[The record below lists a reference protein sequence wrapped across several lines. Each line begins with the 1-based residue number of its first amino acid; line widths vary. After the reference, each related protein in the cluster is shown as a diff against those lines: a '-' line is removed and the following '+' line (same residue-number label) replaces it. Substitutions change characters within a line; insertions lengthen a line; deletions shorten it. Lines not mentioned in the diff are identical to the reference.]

1 MGEGRECLRH
11 TAIRFSLRETGKLHG
26 ELCYNSGMRNLLA
39 IALLL
44 AACACGADEERILS
58 TWDLPRVFPQHSM
71 YRARLVDALRRGDI
85 PGMESVCRAA
95 LTVLPGDATW
105 HYNLACALAYR
116 EKPDLALEE
125 LDKAIGFGFRDADA
139 IAKDQDFA
147 RIHDLPRFKEL
158 VEKAR
163 ALAGQPVP
171 GHPVPAPAYATAG
184 ATATLCETNLVF
196 DFEAGVYDALLQ
208 LAPPPKP
215 LNEMVTNFHASVARL
230 KLPETAIVRGY
241 LADGTAAGNA
251 GDLYV
256 NRDRGHSRT
265 VFTDFPHLT
274 DVRFAA
280 SARPFNVDVN
290 HPNTRFPGHA
300 VFGNISRG
308 ITSGFFWRSMARAS
322 FTEPGL
328 AARMDL
334 LYRSNQF
341 WVLPCVNDFGKP
353 ELGDVFPVNA
363 PFQLVSQGASWS
375 DLPFLQAALSASA
388 SFLRPTKQAILR
400 RRLMGPTL
408 QWLLRRTQVGVKSES
423 DYLRAGSH
431 PAAFSSKRINA
442 VALVEMAHA
451 LQPADIPPAVS
462 LAMINSRT
470 FPIRFPV
477 PGEDYP
483 DNLSE
488 VLFNTSSAI
497 GIVLRGTEGE
507 RTFLFRAQPFPEQD
521 PDATYTWRVVNG
533 DAGAVK
539 IGTPLGETFNTPER
553 GFAQITVDRRALTGR
568 IDVACFAKTHGT
580 EYGAPSI
587 ISFSVVPQEKRVY
600 RPDGRLE
607 SIDYSN
613 PEMAYSDPAIALP
626 RRWKDTYVYT
636 PAGDLLGFSRSYNGQ
651 EAAFFTPKGARVTER
666 NPDGSPKRAVAVA
679 YTARQTG
686 NKIQPLELTYTDS
699 GEPFDVK

>member
-1 MGEGRECLRH
+1 
-11 TAIRFSLRETGKLHG
+11 
-26 ELCYNSGMRNLLA
+26 MRKFCF
-39 IALLL
+39 I
-44 AACACGADEERILS
+44 ILS
-58 TWDLPRVFPQHSM
+58 VTLVGLVFSEEKPLPIWAYANVWPRHNMLRQQLIE
-71 YRARLVDALRRGDI
+71 AIRRGDI
-85 PGMESVCRAA
+85 PTMEATCRSA
-95 LTVLPGDATW
+95 LEFMPGDSTW

-116 EKPDLALEE
+116 EQAGQALAELE
-125 LDKAIGFGFRDADA
+125 KAILFGFRDAAA
-139 IAKDQDFA
+139 IEKDQDFS
-147 RIHDLPRFKEL
+147 RINTLPRFKEL
-158 VEKAR
+158 VQKAR
-163 ALAGQPVP
+163 DLADKPVP
-171 GHPVPAPAYATAG
+171 GRPVPAPCYAATG
-184 ATATLCETNLVF
+184 GTATLSETNVVF
-196 DFEAGVYDALLQ
+196 NFDTGVYDALLQ
-208 LAPPPKP
+208 LAPPKAT
-215 LNEMVTNFHASVARL
+215 LAEIAATYSASQPNAREKSIL
-230 KLPETAIVRGY
+230 TSWLV
-241 LADGTAAGNA
+241 DGSAAGNI
-251 GDLYV
+251 GDIYI
-256 NRDRGHSRT
+256 NRDLGHSMLAT
-265 VFTDFPHLT
+265 GDFPLLT
-274 DVRFAA
+274 TLRLTADAK
-280 SARPFNVDVN
+280 PFHVDVN
-290 HPNTRFPGHA
+290 HPNLFVGNAA

-308 ITSGFFWRSMARAS
+308 YTTGPFWRSMARAS
-322 FTEPGL
+322 FTEPGGL
-328 AARMDL
+328 ATRMDL

-341 WVLPCVNDFGKP
+341 WVIPCVNDFGKP
-353 ELGDVFPVNA
+353 ELGDIFPANA
-363 PFQLVSQGASWS
+363 PFQFVSQGASWS
-375 DLPFLQAALSASA
+375 DLPFMQAALSASA

-431 PAAFSSKRINA
+431 PAAFSSKRLNA

-451 LQPADIPPAVS
+451 LQPADIPPAAS
-462 LAMINSRT
+462 LQMINSRT

-521 PDATYTWRVVNG
+521 PHVTYTWRVVNG

-607 SIDYSN
+607 SIDYTN

-626 RRWKDTYVYT
+626 RRWKDTYSYA
-636 PAGDLLGFSRSYNGQ
+636 PDGAPLGFSRSYNGK
-651 EAAFFTPKGARVTER
+651 ETAFFTPKGARVVER
-666 NPDGSPKRAVAVA
+666 NADGTPKRAVAIV

-686 NKIQPLELTYTDS
+686 DKLQPLELTYTDN